1 MWPEIQMA
9 NVTVISILHSFHL
22 GLSKYLL
29 IIWHALDCQI
39 LKNDLFMIF
48 LHFCLIRSACQR
60 NPCTLP
66 QQQSQQQK
74 PDQIPEEL

>member
-29 IIWHALDCQI
+29 ITWHTLDCQI
-39 LKNDLFMIF
+39 LKKGFVHDFSTF
-48 LHFCLIRSACQR
+48 LP
-60 NPCTLP
+60 N
-66 QQQSQQQK
+66 
-74 PDQIPEEL
+74 